1 MKKFLSALVIAAA
14 VAIPLSGCSSPAP
27 APQPTVTV
35 TAPAPER
42 FPSETSSGV
51 DRQYLDAV
59 RSKSAVLYSVPD
71 SMLLDIAQSICQSLR
86 AGVPIQTVLQTG
98 LDSGL
103 DSTSVAAI
111 AAGSVVFYCPDADPT
126 LSGGTA

>member
-1 MKKFLSALVIAAA
+1 M
-14 VAIPLSGCSSPAP
+14 
-27 APQPTVTV
+27 TV